1 MCVGTISSPK
11 STRGPRLVESFYYNV
26 FVHFPFTHCSY
37 CNLFCIIVAAQ
48 PPGNWEK
55 VLEGIRKMRSFEDAP
70 VDSMGCEK
78 AGTSL
83 PPKVI
88 FSSRSIHANLL
99 VGCS

>member
-1 MCVGTISSPK
+1 M
-11 STRGPRLVESFYYNV
+11 
-26 FVHFPFTHCSY
+26 
-37 CNLFCIIVAAQ
+37 AAQ

-88 FSSRSIHANLL
+88 FSSRSIHAKTFLWDVL
-99 VGCS
+99 ERIMLSRIICPVRETRVK